1 MIKQEQKLGGENGAL
16 IDNFIKNS
24 KGVPSEIVVK
34 LIRKVFLNKEMKG
47 NYILKGFPRNQENL
61 KVWINE
67 MNHLVDLK
75 IMLHLDLPGKD
86 NQF

>member
-1 MIKQEQKLGGENGAL
+1 
-16 IDNFIKNS
+16 
-24 KGVPSEIVVK
+24 
-34 LIRKVFLNKEMKG
+34 MKG

-86 NQF
+86 NNQF